1 MNQDGGGSGGNSRRD
16 SGGFFSWNRSRGLQQ
31 QQQQQQQQHQ
41 HEQQQQQQHQKQEQ
55 HRPIQ
60 QMTMLHQ
67 QTHRNH
73 PQSSHTAE
81 QQHEEDQHVSP
92 TPFRPMQ
99 PREFSLGGNLQRYR
113 TLSTIDGRPLLL
125 PLTLP
130 ADVGSGSIAGSV
142 SGGSIGAISTRH
154 SRMESAGTANDS
166 VGSGNAEKAH
176 PHHVVDPYSGGRTH
190 TIAGTSENPI
200 QVEGEVGAPL
210 PALTKR
216 SSVNSRRNSF
226 ESSMRRII
234 EEEHSATSISTSL
247 ESSHDNMHHDNVDV
261 SGEEDEEELVYHSM
275 LGVQRLQKLEQ
286 QQWEQPVGIVA
297 LSATSIASAADSNR
311 SQAPFSPESLDMDS
325 SNLSPPP
332 LSPDEVIADVGKS
345 SNFLLVYE
353 DKEEEE
359 EVAENCGNEVAVGSV
374 NIREWPAGSSSVS
387 SQSQLS
393 KKRPAELSTAM
404 REDFISPRRK
414 DITTTTPMTV
424 STMSPTDASPSAA
437 AAADTATARFGRLL
451 QECRDLTETCE
462 EDSAETPSSTNKT
475 SSSSGGIRSLLQIKA
490 NAAAAAASAATE
502 ADASKPPVALLQRE
516 IDTSKD
522 GTMKLMQ
529 VSNLTMD
536 PALLYSMRSSQYT
549 TDSYRDSYHGSMN
562 FRSTEYGKQHSDF
575 GSSTNAPHFEAS
587 KVPLKEENSDREE
600 PSGMRSPTQKRAI
613 SKSVISDLSLGVDLM
628 YGDLADEDRSGER
641 WQGDDE
647 TASFNPSEYLITD
660 LGKSARLSILV
671 QKQRILP
678 EVENDKKKVVT
689 EATHHPE
696 LLNEMD
702 ETNIHG
708 RTFRPKEE
716 ETSMRYS
723 WLSYTTNGDNDDT
736 SGKKS
741 TPEKSIERLADPGT
755 KTSPLEDDELII
767 PKSSI
772 ETASNHSTES
782 SEGGDGLLVGFGH
795 RAKAG
800 HNEDS
805 SVSSSDSSDS
815 SSSGSG
821 GSSSYGSGSCES
833 GSSGSGSSG
842 SGSSS
847 GESSTSSEE
856 NLSLPA
862 LARHGLHIPTTRRD
876 SDLVSELSFGGA
888 SALMAVQPLRSPI
901 PKAGNSQDREKNEV
915 SVSTPSPVT
924 MPGAFNESSPEDLNQ
939 RITAGDA
946 NEPQSSIEFRPTLL
960 SPEQT
965 RRAPHR
971 DYSSRASS
979 RSRDPKRASNMLEKL
994 EELSESCASFLDDVS
1009 SIAEPNKAVLAFL
1022 SEPATSEWSSSSTSQ
1037 KGHEFEKGKGIV
1049 AKTSLTLGE
1058 LGDQKL
1064 SVLAGNDYRHA
1075 QRKLDEVS
1083 ESNAS
1088 FLDDVSSI
1096 NEPNNI
1102 VQKFLAPSDSDSL
1115 ASSRTPQKSQ
1125 DEVKASS
1132 SITSESS
1139 KKEPS
1144 SVKYVPLSFPRP
1156 HSNTSQDESIKSSKK
1171 KRRSNSK
1178 SSSTLSNRKTNNN
1191 PSLSSGNYYSEI
1203 VARAT
1208 AMKSSSAVNDPLSSE
1223 SSISAS
1229 TVSSH
1234 RQMQQSL
1241 GLGGGGQDAGTKT
1254 TESFRSIRKEGAN
1267 SDALIAQTSTAVF
1280 ASENITNVES
1290 QQQNMEQG
1298 SGESPLEH
1306 INHDDVSS
1314 MSSVVSRAKKMS
1326 RDVRGVDSMSASSRS
1341 NRLSARNSREG
1352 NVGKMMQPWLSSES
1366 LDLCDIAGKASKLEK
1381 SGSRAESASSEFDV
1395 NGAKQSSLK
1404 GHLTFSRLSVKSG
1417 DDISFA
1423 KEGLYEDFPSKTS
1436 DNDDVFFRQPSSSL
1450 QLLPTNVETDSKKP
1464 WKTAPRATSV
1474 DRSSHCD
1481 SQGSSRKLKHEYDVE
1496 FQQPFVERR
1505 SDGENRSDG
1514 SMELFESNLALKR
1527 MGLYDETSIL
1537 DASENKLP
1545 TMDETLISEFIK
1557 DESCHLTIDEQPELE
1572 NTDERDDQNEKASRS
1587 SCKYFAAAAQ
1597 EMTDILR
1604 SSIISKQ
1611 LSISDAS
1618 SSHYQSE
1625 RSGMGIID
1633 EMKSFQKSFA
1643 MKMRSDSP
1651 SVGGEE
1657 DVIVDEDHS
1666 KKAASEVESSVDS
1679 EHHEWNDDLSEVKSA
1694 VGDISYIKSLDEE
1707 SKESEHD
1714 INTMLHSF
1722 RKRGSAASGNPFDDS
1737 IASHTFQDDELVDKI
1752 SVSSSA
1758 SPYSIEHANDENNAR
1773 DDNLNGTTQKSLCCQ
1788 RGGDC
1793 QKSKLCW
1800 IVVVVI
1806 VLVVVIT
1813 ISIVVGQLMK
1823 KPPEPEL
1830 TPPSETKT
1838 SSPTPFPTPR
1848 PPNWIQV
1855 GGDLVG
1861 ESSVDEAG
1869 HSVSVSED
1877 GNRVIV
1883 GARRNN
1889 KDDMKNRGAA
1899 RIFQL
1904 DEGTGSYV
1912 PIWDIYGEAAG
1923 DQCGFSVSM
1932 SRSGR
1937 RIAVGSIGSDKN
1949 GKNSGQVRI
1958 YEEEAK
1964 TWSLVHE
1971 MLGEQE
1977 AALFGTSVSLSQD
1990 GSSIAVGAPYHSEGA
2005 DMTKSGRSYVY
2016 REVQESEWE
2025 QIGQPI
2031 YGASSDDLFGWSVS
2045 FSPNAQFVAV
2055 GSPMLEGSLESGYV
2069 KVFSL
2074 EGSTWLEHGEPMSMG
2089 VPGDRFGFSVS
2100 LAGDD
2105 TLQRVSIGAPG
2116 MSENGEGSG
2125 LVAVYENDGNGW
2137 QRFGDDLLG
2146 GSSGDNFGHSV
2157 TMTPDAARFLVGVP
2171 NKKFEGVRVGQVR
2184 VFDVFSDSIE
2194 SAGDIYGL
2202 VGENFGISVSLSY
2215 RGMFAFVGASN
2226 HNSVRVYADAN

>member
-1 MNQDGGGSGGNSRRD
+1 M
-16 SGGFFSWNRSRGLQQ
+16 
-31 QQQQQQQQHQ
+31 
-41 HEQQQQQQHQKQEQ
+41 
-55 HRPIQ
+55 
-60 QMTMLHQ
+60 
-67 QTHRNH
+67 
-73 PQSSHTAE
+73 
-81 QQHEEDQHVSP
+81 
-92 TPFRPMQ
+92 
-99 PREFSLGGNLQRYR
+99 
-113 TLSTIDGRPLLL
+113 
-125 PLTLP
+125 
-130 ADVGSGSIAGSV
+130 
-142 SGGSIGAISTRH
+142 
-154 SRMESAGTANDS
+154 
-166 VGSGNAEKAH
+166 
-176 PHHVVDPYSGGRTH
+176 
-190 TIAGTSENPI
+190 
-200 QVEGEVGAPL
+200 
-210 PALTKR
+210 
-216 SSVNSRRNSF
+216 
-226 ESSMRRII
+226 
-234 EEEHSATSISTSL
+234 
-247 ESSHDNMHHDNVDV
+247 
-261 SGEEDEEELVYHSM
+261 
-275 LGVQRLQKLEQ
+275 
-286 QQWEQPVGIVA
+286 
-297 LSATSIASAADSNR
+297 
-311 SQAPFSPESLDMDS
+311 
-325 SNLSPPP
+325 
-332 LSPDEVIADVGKS
+332 
-345 SNFLLVYE
+345 
-353 DKEEEE
+353 
-359 EVAENCGNEVAVGSV
+359 
-374 NIREWPAGSSSVS
+374 
-387 SQSQLS
+387 
-393 KKRPAELSTAM
+393 
-404 REDFISPRRK
+404 
-414 DITTTTPMTV
+414 
-424 STMSPTDASPSAA
+424 
-437 AAADTATARFGRLL
+437 
-451 QECRDLTETCE
+451 
-462 EDSAETPSSTNKT
+462 
-475 SSSSGGIRSLLQIKA
+475 
-490 NAAAAAASAATE
+490 
-502 ADASKPPVALLQRE
+502 ALLQRE

-522 GTMKLMQ
+522 DTMKLLQ

-549 TDSYRDSYHGSMN
+549 TDSHRDSMN
-562 FRSTEYGKQHSDF
+562 CRLSKYGKQHSDL

-587 KVPLKEENSDREE
+587 KVPLKEENSDSEE
-600 PSGMRSPTQKRAI
+600 PSVRRSPTHKKDI

-628 YGDLADEDRSGER
+628 YGDLADEERPGER

-647 TASFNPSEYLITD
+647 TASFNPSEYFITD
-660 LGKSARLSILV
+660 LGKSSRLGISV
-671 QKQRILP
+671 QKQRQLP

-689 EATHHPE
+689 KATHHPE
-696 LLNEMD
+696 LVNEMD

-708 RTFRPKEE
+708 RISRPKEE
-716 ETSMRYS
+716 ESPLRYS
-723 WLSYTTNGDNDDT
+723 WLSYTTNSDNDNT
-736 SGKKS
+736 SGMKS
-741 TPEKSIERLADPGT
+741 TPEKSIERLGDPL

-767 PKSSI
+767 PKNTI
-772 ETASNHSTES
+772 ETASNHSTEL

-795 RAKAG
+795 RPKAV

-805 SVSSSDSSDS
+805 SISSSDSSDS

-821 GSSSYGSGSCES
+821 GSSSYGSGSHES

-842 SGSSS
+842 SGSSGSGSSGSGSFS

-856 NLSLPA
+856 SLSLPA
-862 LARHGLHIPTTRRD
+862 LARHGLHIPTSRRD

-888 SALMAVQPLRSPI
+888 SALIAVQPMRSPI
-901 PKAGNSQDREKNEV
+901 PQAGNSQDREKNEV

-946 NEPQSSIEFRPTLL
+946 NESQSSIEFRPTLL

-994 EELSESCASFLDDVS
+994 EELSESNASFLDDVS

-1037 KGHEFEKGKGIV
+1037 VGHEFEKGKGIV
-1049 AKTSLTLGE
+1049 VKTSLTQGE
-1058 LGDQKL
+1058 LGAQKL
-1064 SVLAGNDYRHA
+1064 SVLAGNKYRHA
-1075 QRKLDEVS
+1075 QRNLDEVS

-1096 NEPNNI
+1096 NEPNNT
-1102 VQKFLAPSDSDSL
+1102 VQKFFAPSDSDSL

-1125 DEVKASS
+1125 DEGKAASS
-1132 SITSESS
+1132 IKSDSS
-1139 KKEPS
+1139 KNDPS
-1144 SVKYVPLSFPRP
+1144 PFNIVLSSFPRP
-1156 HSNTSQDESIKSSKK
+1156 HTNTGQDENIKSSKK
-1171 KRRSNSK
+1171 KHRSNSK
-1178 SSSTLSNRKTNNN
+1178 SSSTLSKRKTNSNR
-1191 PSLSSGNYYSEI
+1191 SLSSGSYYSDI

-1208 AMKSSSAVNDPLSSE
+1208 AMKSSIAVDEPLSSE

-1229 TVSSH
+1229 TLSSH

-1254 TESFRSIRKEGAN
+1254 TESFRSIHKEGA
-1267 SDALIAQTSTAVF
+1267 SSAALIAPTSTAVF
-1280 ASENITNVES
+1280 ASDNITNVDS

-1306 INHDDVSS
+1306 INHNMNDDVSS
-1314 MSSVVSRAKKMS
+1314 MSSVVSRARNMS
-1326 RDVRGVDSMSASSRS
+1326 RDVRGVDNMSASSRS
-1341 NRLSARNSREG
+1341 SRLSREG
-1352 NVGKMMQPWLSSES
+1352 NAGKMMQPWLTSES
-1366 LDLCDIAGKASKLEK
+1366 LDLCDIAVKASKLEK
-1381 SGSRAESASSEFDV
+1381 SGSRAESASSGNDV
-1395 NGAKQSSLK
+1395 NVAKQSSLM
-1404 GHLTFSRLSVKSG
+1404 GHVTFSLLSVKSG

-1436 DNDDVFFRQPSSSL
+1436 DNDDDFFRQPSSVL

-1464 WKTAPRATSV
+1464 WKTAPRETSV
-1474 DRSSHCD
+1474 DRTSHCD
-1481 SQGSSRKLKHEYDVE
+1481 SQASSPKFKHEHDVE

-1514 SMELFESNLALKR
+1514 SVELFESKLALKR
-1527 MGLYDETSIL
+1527 MGLYDETSIS
-1537 DASENKLP
+1537 DASEHKLP
-1545 TMDETLISEFIK
+1545 TMDETLISELNK
-1557 DESCHLTIDEQPELE
+1557 DEDCHLAIDEQPKEIEIE
-1572 NTDERDDQNEKASRS
+1572 NTDKRDDQNEKASRS
-1587 SCKYFAAAAQ
+1587 SLKYFAAAAQ
-1597 EMTDILR
+1597 EMTDLLR

-1611 LSISDAS
+1611 LSSSDAS
-1618 SSHYQSE
+1618 SSYYQSE
-1625 RSGMGIID
+1625 RSGKGIIE

-1643 MKMRSDSP
+1643 LKMRSDLS

-1657 DVIVDEDHS
+1657 DVIVDEDHY
-1666 KKAASEVESSVDS
+1666 KKAASDVESSVDS
-1679 EHHEWNDDLSEVKSA
+1679 EHHEWNDNLSEVKSA
-1694 VGDISYIKSLDEE
+1694 VGDISYTKSLDEE

-1722 RKRGSAASGNPFDDS
+1722 RKRGSATSGNPFDDS
-1737 IASHTFQDDELVDKI
+1737 IASHIFQNDELVDKI
-1752 SVSSSA
+1752 SDSSSA
-1758 SPYSIEHANDENNAR
+1758 SPFSIEHANDENNAR

-1806 VLVVVIT
+1806 VVVVVIT
-1813 ISIVVGQLMK
+1813 SIVVGQLMK
-1823 KPPEPEL
+1823 KLSEPEL

-1855 GGDLVG
+1855 GGDLAG
-1861 ESSVDEAG
+1861 ESSADEAG

-1877 GNRVIV
+1877 GSRVIV

-1949 GKNSGQVRI
+1949 GKNAGQVRI
-1958 YEEEAK
+1958 YEEDEIAK
-1964 TWSLVHE
+1964 TWTLVHE

-1977 AALFGTSVSLSQD
+1977 TALFGTSVSLSQD

-2005 DMTKSGRSYVY
+2005 DMPKSGRSYVY

-2031 YGASSDDLFGWSVS
+2031 YGASSNDLFGWSVS

-2055 GSPMLEGSLESGYV
+2055 GSPMLEGSLGSGYV

-2116 MSENGEGSG
+2116 VSENGEGSG

-2146 GSSGDNFGHSV
+2146 DGSGDNFGHSV
-2157 TMTPDAARFLVGVP
+2157 TMTPDAARLLVGVP
-2171 NKKFEGVRVGQVR
+2171 NNKLEGVRVGQVR